1 MQVSWRINAQVYK
14 FHLFFNHNLQKPRDL
29 MRNTTFVIFAL
40 SLMWLCGCITQ
51 GRLTSQTFKK
61 SFNYKTL
68 DSSMEKLKSQYE
80 SSLQE
85 QVSALREIRYIS
97 KHMGEPGKRE
107 IALRAMTFFAFASDD
122 GDIRDRSLSRLE
134 AVLESPEWPTYLK
147 FAVIDSTVDLVTGE
161 LGFQEKHD
169 GVLMR
174 FGVKSGIRE
183 DALKFLLSNFDQLT
197 PELQY
202 HSVSALHR
210 LLLTVPTLEN
220 CPENICDEDVRKN
233 QEEWELG
240 RFEEVK
246 NVISVFETDPRKIE
260 QRKREELLG
269 INANTKAVEAG
280 AYGAATKRVPLDER
294 EDWNE
299 EMDELKEVVWDWMQD
314 PLEDLDIQFLI
325 QGRLTRFAG
334 EIENFSLQEDMAEDF
349 REQISTW
356 AASED
361 ISVDLRQLLDASREK
376 VKLYGFPA
384 KKPPLLSEEK
394 YAGIINGPLNFV
406 ETHLDAVLHQQL
418 ELQKSGFDT
427 EQPVTIEQVFSLFEG
442 TSEDQLKR
450 EIVLEN
456 VTAALENGLIVDTL
470 NLTTSV
476 VKVTESVRS
485 ETELV
490 PFLRFVGA
498 LFPSMKLQKRSPRS
512 LFETLVEK
520 AVAAEN
526 LSQRRLFLN
535 AVLAG
540 ASIFPDEA
548 NLRLAFA
555 GDQDVVTQNMIDSEL
570 QKLEETL

>member
-1 MQVSWRINAQVYK
+1 MQVSWRTNVQVYK
-14 FHLFFNHNLQKPRDL
+14 FHLFFNYNLQKPRDL

-40 SLMWLCGCITQ
+40 SLVWLCGCITQ
-51 GRLTSQTFKK
+51 GRLTSLTFKK

-97 KHMGEPGKRE
+97 KHMEEPGKRE

-134 AVLESPEWPTYLK
+134 AVLESPEWPNYLK

-210 LLLTVPTLEN
+210 LLLTVPTLDN

-233 QEEWELG
+233 QEEWEIG
-240 RFEEVK
+240 REVK
-246 NVISVFETDPRKIE
+246 NLIPSNADP
-260 QRKREELLG
+260 
-269 INANTKAVEAG
+269 TSVEAG
-280 AYGAATKRVPLDER
+280 AYGPATKRVPLDER

-314 PLEDLDIQFLI
+314 PLEDLDIHFLI
-325 QGRLTRFAG
+325 QGRLIRFAG

-356 AASED
+356 AESED
-361 ISVDLRQLLDASREK
+361 ISVDLRQLLGASREK

-394 YAGIINGPLNFV
+394 YAGILNGPLNFV

-418 ELQKSGFDT
+418 EFQKSGFDT
-427 EQPVTIEQVFSLFEG
+427 EQPVTIEQVFSLYEG

-512 LFETLVEK
+512 LFETLMEK
-520 AVAAEN
+520 AAAAEN

-540 ASIFPDEA
+540 AGIFPEEA

>member
-1 MQVSWRINAQVYK
+1 MQVSWRTNVQVYK
-14 FHLFFNHNLQKPRDL
+14 FHLFFNYNLQKPRDL

-134 AVLESPEWPTYLK
+134 VVLESPEWPTYLK

-233 QEEWELG
+233 QEEWDIG
-240 RFEEVK
+240 REVK
-246 NVISVFETDPRKIE
+246 NLIPSNADP
-260 QRKREELLG
+260 
-269 INANTKAVEAG
+269 TAVEAG

-314 PLEDLDIQFLI
+314 PLEDLDVQVLI

-334 EIENFSLQEDMAEDF
+334 EIEIFSLQEDMAEDF

-361 ISVDLRQLLDASREK
+361 ISVDLRQLLGASREK

-384 KKPPLLSEEK
+384 KKPPLLAEEK
-394 YAGIINGPLNFV
+394 YAGILNGPLNFV

-418 ELQKSGFDT
+418 ELQKSGFDP
-427 EQPVTIEQVFSLFEG
+427 EQPVTIEQVFSLYEG

-512 LFETLVEK
+512 LFETFVEK

>member
-1 MQVSWRINAQVYK
+1 MQVSWRTNVQVYK
-14 FHLFFNHNLQKPRDL
+14 FHLFFNYNLQKPRDL

-40 SLMWLCGCITQ
+40 SLVWLCGCITQ
-51 GRLTSQTFKK
+51 GRLTSLTFKK
-61 SFNYKTL
+61 SSIYKTL

-97 KHMGEPGKRE
+97 KHMEEPGKRE

-134 AVLESPEWPTYLK
+134 TVLESPEWPNYLK

-174 FGVKSGIRE
+174 FGIKSGIRE

-202 HSVSALHR
+202 HSVSALNR
-210 LLLTVPTLEN
+210 LLLTVPTLDN

-233 QEEWELG
+233 QEEWDIG
-240 RFEEVK
+240 REVK
-246 NVISVFETDPRKIE
+246 ILIPPNADP
-260 QRKREELLG
+260 
-269 INANTKAVEAG
+269 TAVAAG
-280 AYGAATKRVPLDER
+280 AYGPATKRVPLDER

-314 PLEDLDIQFLI
+314 PLEDLDIQLLI
-325 QGRLTRFAG
+325 QGRLIRFAG
-334 EIENFSLQEDMAEDF
+334 EIENFSLQKDMAEEF
-349 REQISTW
+349 REQILTW
-356 AASED
+356 AESED
-361 ISVDLRQLLDASREK
+361 ISVDLRQLLAASREK

-384 KKPPLLSEEK
+384 KKSPLLSEEK
-394 YAGIINGPLNFV
+394 YANILNGPLNFL
-406 ETHLDAVLHQQL
+406 ETHLDSLLHQQL
-418 ELQKSGFDT
+418 EFQKSGFNS
-427 EQPVTIEQVFSLFEG
+427 EQPETIEQVFSLYEG

-450 EIVLEN
+450 EIVLEIA
-456 VTAALENGLIVDTL
+456 TAALEKGLIVDTL

-540 ASIFPDEA
+540 AGIFPDEA

>member
-1 MQVSWRINAQVYK
+1 MQVSWRTNVQVYK
-14 FHLFFNHNLQKPRDL
+14 FHLFFNYNLQKPRDL

-51 GRLTSQTFKK
+51 GRLTSLTFKK
-61 SFNYKTL
+61 SSNYKTL

-97 KHMGEPGKRE
+97 KHMEEPGKRE

-233 QEEWELG
+233 QEEWDIG
-240 RFEEVK
+240 REVK
-246 NVISVFETDPRKIE
+246 NLIPANADP
-260 QRKREELLG
+260 
-269 INANTKAVEAG
+269 TAVEAG

-314 PLEDLDIQFLI
+314 PLEDLDIQLLI
-325 QGRLTRFAG
+325 QGRLIRFAG
-334 EIENFSLQEDMAEDF
+334 EIENFSLQEDMAEEF

-356 AASED
+356 AESED
-361 ISVDLRQLLDASREK
+361 ISVDLRQLLAASREK

-384 KKPPLLSEEK
+384 KKSPLLSEEK
-394 YAGIINGPLNFV
+394 YANILNGPLNFV
-406 ETHLDAVLHQQL
+406 ETHLDSLLHQQL
-418 ELQKSGFDT
+418 EFQKSGFNS
-427 EQPVTIEQVFSLFEG
+427 EQPETIEQVFSLYEG

-456 VTAALENGLIVDTL
+456 VTTALENGLIVDTL

>member
-1 MQVSWRINAQVYK
+1 MQVSWRTNVQVYK
-14 FHLFFNHNLQKPRDL
+14 FHLFFNYNLQKPRDL

-40 SLMWLCGCITQ
+40 SLVWLCGCITQ
-51 GRLTSQTFKK
+51 GRLTSLTFKK

-134 AVLESPEWPTYLK
+134 TVLESPEWPNYLK

-210 LLLTVPTLEN
+210 LLLTVPTLDN

-240 RFEEVK
+240 REVK
-246 NVISVFETDPRKIE
+246 NLIPANADP
-260 QRKREELLG
+260 
-269 INANTKAVEAG
+269 TAVEAG

-356 AASED
+356 AESED
-361 ISVDLRQLLDASREK
+361 ISVDLRQLLAASREK

-384 KKPPLLSEEK
+384 KKSPLLSEEK
-394 YAGIINGPLNFV
+394 YANILNGPLNFV

-418 ELQKSGFDT
+418 EFQKSGFNS
-427 EQPVTIEQVFSLFEG
+427 EQPETIEQVFSLYEG

-540 ASIFPDEA
+540 AGIFPDEA

>member
-1 MQVSWRINAQVYK
+1 MQVSWRTNVQVYK
-14 FHLFFNHNLQKPRDL
+14 FHLFFNYNLRKPRDL

-40 SLMWLCGCITQ
+40 SLVWLCGCITQ
-51 GRLTSQTFKK
+51 GRLTSLTFKK

-68 DSSMEKLKSQYE
+68 DSSMEELKSQYE
-80 SSLQE
+80 SSIQE

-210 LLLTVPTLEN
+210 LLLTVPTLDN

-233 QEEWELG
+233 QEEWEIG
-240 RFEEVK
+240 REVK
-246 NVISVFETDPRKIE
+246 NLIPSNADP
-260 QRKREELLG
+260 
-269 INANTKAVEAG
+269 TAVEAG

-314 PLEDLDIQFLI
+314 PLENLDVQLLI
-325 QGRLTRFAG
+325 QGRLIRFAG

-349 REQISTW
+349 RGQISTW
-356 AASED
+356 AESED
-361 ISVDLRQLLDASREK
+361 ISVDLRQLLAASREK

-384 KKPPLLSEEK
+384 KKSPLLSEEK
-394 YAGIINGPLNFV
+394 YANILNGPLNFL

-418 ELQKSGFDT
+418 EFQKSGFNS
-427 EQPVTIEQVFSLFEG
+427 EQPETIEQVFSLYEG

-456 VTAALENGLIVDTL
+456 VTAALEKGLIVDTL
-470 NLTTSV
+470 NLTSSV

-490 PFLRFVGA
+490 PFLRFVGV
-498 LFPSMKLQKRSPRS
+498 LFPSIKLQKRSPRS
-512 LFETLVEK
+512 LFEILVEK

-526 LSQRRLFLN
+526 LSLRRHYLN

-540 ASIFPDEA
+540 AGIFPDEA

-555 GDQDVVTQNMIDSEL
+555 GDQDIVTQNMIDSEL

>member
-1 MQVSWRINAQVYK
+1 MQVSWRTNVQVYK
-14 FHLFFNHNLQKPRDL
+14 FHLFFNYNLQKPRDL

-51 GRLTSQTFKK
+51 GRLTSLTFKK

-134 AVLESPEWPTYLK
+134 TVLESPEWPNYLK

-210 LLLTVPTLEN
+210 LLLTVPTLDN

-233 QEEWELG
+233 QEEWDIG
-240 RFEEVK
+240 REVK
-246 NVISVFETDPRKIE
+246 NLIPSNADP
-260 QRKREELLG
+260 
-269 INANTKAVEAG
+269 TAVEAG

-314 PLEDLDIQFLI
+314 PLEDLDVQVLI

-356 AASED
+356 AESED
-361 ISVDLRQLLDASREK
+361 ISVDLRQLLGASREK

-384 KKPPLLSEEK
+384 KKSPLLSEEK
-394 YAGIINGPLNFV
+394 YANILNGPLNFV

-418 ELQKSGFDT
+418 EFQKSGFNS
-427 EQPVTIEQVFSLFEG
+427 EQPETIEQVFSLYEG

-540 ASIFPDEA
+540 AGIFPDEA

>member
-1 MQVSWRINAQVYK
+1 MQVSWRTNVQVYK
-14 FHLFFNHNLQKPRDL
+14 FHLFFNYNLQKPRDL

-51 GRLTSQTFKK
+51 GRLTSLTFKK

-134 AVLESPEWPTYLK
+134 TVLESPEWPNYLK

-233 QEEWELG
+233 QEEWDIG
-240 RFEEVK
+240 REVK
-246 NVISVFETDPRKIE
+246 NLIPSNADP
-260 QRKREELLG
+260 
-269 INANTKAVEAG
+269 TAVEAG

-314 PLEDLDIQFLI
+314 PLEDLDIQLLI
-325 QGRLTRFAG
+325 QGRLIRFAG
-334 EIENFSLQEDMAEDF
+334 EIENFSLQEDMAEEF

-356 AASED
+356 AESED
-361 ISVDLRQLLDASREK
+361 ISVDLRQLLGASREK

-384 KKPPLLSEEK
+384 KKSPLLSEEK
-394 YAGIINGPLNFV
+394 YANILNGPLNFV

-418 ELQKSGFDT
+418 EFQKSGFNS
-427 EQPVTIEQVFSLFEG
+427 EQPETIEQVFSLYEG

-540 ASIFPDEA
+540 AGIFPDEA

>member
-1 MQVSWRINAQVYK
+1 MQVSWRTNVQVYK
-14 FHLFFNHNLQKPRDL
+14 FHLFFNYNLQKPRDL
-29 MRNTTFVIFAL
+29 MRNTTFVIFVL

-51 GRLTSQTFKK
+51 GRLTSLTFKQ
-61 SFNYKTL
+61 SFSYETL
-68 DSSMEKLKSQYE
+68 NSSMEKLKSQFE

-97 KHMGEPGKRE
+97 KHMEEPGKRE

-134 AVLESPEWPTYLK
+134 AVLESSEWPIYLK
-147 FAVIDSTVDLVTGE
+147 FEVIDSTVDLVTGE

-210 LLLTVPTLEN
+210 LLLTVSTLEN

-233 QEEWELG
+233 QEEWEIG
-240 RFEEVK
+240 REVK
-246 NVISVFETDPRKIE
+246 ILIPSNADP
-260 QRKREELLG
+260 
-269 INANTKAVEAG
+269 TAVEAG
-280 AYGAATKRVPLDER
+280 AYGPATKRVPLDER

-299 EMDELKEVVWDWMQD
+299 EMDELKEVVWGWIQD
-314 PLEDLDIQFLI
+314 PLEDLDVHFLI

-361 ISVDLRQLLDASREK
+361 ISVDLRQLLAASREK

-384 KKPPLLSEEK
+384 EKPPLLSEEK
-394 YAGIINGPLNFV
+394 YANILNDPLNFV

-418 ELQKSGFDT
+418 EFQKSGFNS
-427 EQPVTIEQVFSLFEG
+427 EQPETIEQVFSLYEG

-450 EIVLEN
+450 EIVLEI
-456 VTAALENGLIVDTL
+456 VTTALENGLIVDTL

-548 NLRLAFA
+548 NFRLAFA

>member
-1 MQVSWRINAQVYK
+1 MQVSWRINVQVYK
-14 FHLFFNHNLQKPRDL
+14 FHLFFNYNLQKPRDF

-40 SLMWLCGCITQ
+40 SLVWLCGCITQ

-61 SFNYKTL
+61 SFNHKTL

-169 GVLMR
+169 GVLMS

-210 LLLTVPTLEN
+210 LLLTVPTLDN

-233 QEEWELG
+233 QEEWEIG
-240 RFEEVK
+240 REVK
-246 NVISVFETDPRKIE
+246 NLIPSNADP
-260 QRKREELLG
+260 
-269 INANTKAVEAG
+269 TAVEAG

-299 EMDELKEVVWDWMQD
+299 EMDELKEVVWDWVQD
-314 PLEDLDIQFLI
+314 PLEDLDVQVLI

-334 EIENFSLQEDMAEDF
+334 EIEIFSLKEDMAEDF
-349 REQISTW
+349 RQQISTW

-361 ISVDLRQLLDASREK
+361 ISVDLRQLLGASREK

-384 KKPPLLSEEK
+384 KNSPLLSEEK
-394 YAGIINGPLNFV
+394 YAGILNGPLNFV

-418 ELQKSGFDT
+418 EFQKSGFNS
-427 EQPVTIEQVFSLFEG
+427 EQPETIEQVFSLYQG

-456 VTAALENGLIVDTL
+456 VTAALKKGLIVDTL

-512 LFETLVEK
+512 LFEILVEK

-540 ASIFPDEA
+540 AGIFPDEA

>member
-1 MQVSWRINAQVYK
+1 MQVSWRTNVQVYK
-14 FHLFFNHNLQKPRDL
+14 FHLFFNYNLQKPRDL

-97 KHMGEPGKRE
+97 KHMEEPGKRE

-134 AVLESPEWPTYLK
+134 AVLESPEWPNYLK

-210 LLLTVPTLEN
+210 LLLTVPTLDN

-233 QEEWELG
+233 QEEWDIG
-240 RFEEVK
+240 REVK
-246 NVISVFETDPRKIE
+246 IAIPANADPI
-260 QRKREELLG
+260 
-269 INANTKAVEAG
+269 AVKAG
-280 AYGAATKRVPLDER
+280 AYGPATKRVPLDER

-314 PLEDLDIQFLI
+314 PLEDLDIQLLI
-325 QGRLTRFAG
+325 QGRLIRFAG
-334 EIENFSLQEDMAEDF
+334 EIENFSLQEDMAEEF

-356 AASED
+356 AESED
-361 ISVDLRQLLDASREK
+361 ISVDLRQLLAASREK

-384 KKPPLLSEEK
+384 KKSPLLSEEK
-394 YAGIINGPLNFV
+394 YANILNGPLNFL
-406 ETHLDAVLHQQL
+406 ETHLDSLLHQQL
-418 ELQKSGFDT
+418 EFQKSGFNS
-427 EQPVTIEQVFSLFEG
+427 EQPETIEQVFSLYEG

>member
-1 MQVSWRINAQVYK
+1 MQVSWRTNVQVYK

-51 GRLTSQTFKK
+51 GRLTSLTFKK

-68 DSSMEKLKSQYE
+68 DSSMEKLKSQNE

-134 AVLESPEWPTYLK
+134 VVLESPEWPTYLK

-174 FGVKSGIRE
+174 FGVKSSIRE

-233 QEEWELG
+233 QEEWDIG
-240 RFEEVK
+240 REVK
-246 NVISVFETDPRKIE
+246 NLIPSNADP
-260 QRKREELLG
+260 
-269 INANTKAVEAG
+269 TAVEAG

-314 PLEDLDIQFLI
+314 PLEDLDVQVLI

-334 EIENFSLQEDMAEDF
+334 EIEIFSLQEDMAEDF
-349 REQISTW
+349 RQQISTW

-361 ISVDLRQLLDASREK
+361 ISVDLRQLLGASREK

-384 KKPPLLSEEK
+384 KNSPLLSEEK
-394 YAGIINGPLNFV
+394 YANILNGPLNFV

-418 ELQKSGFDT
+418 EFQKSGFNS
-427 EQPVTIEQVFSLFEG
+427 EQPETIEQVFSLYEG

-526 LSQRRLFLN
+526 LSLRRLFLN

-570 QKLEETL
+570 QKIEETL

>member
-1 MQVSWRINAQVYK
+1 MQVSWRTNVQVYK
-14 FHLFFNHNLQKPRDL
+14 FHLFFNYNLQKPRDL

-51 GRLTSQTFKK
+51 GRLTSLTFKK

-233 QEEWELG
+233 QEEWDIG
-240 RFEEVK
+240 REVK
-246 NVISVFETDPRKIE
+246 NLIPSNADP
-260 QRKREELLG
+260 
-269 INANTKAVEAG
+269 TAVEAG

-314 PLEDLDIQFLI
+314 PLEDLDVQVLI

-334 EIENFSLQEDMAEDF
+334 EIEIFSLQEDMAEDF

-361 ISVDLRQLLDASREK
+361 ISVDLRQLLGASREK

-384 KKPPLLSEEK
+384 KKSPLLSEEK
-394 YAGIINGPLNFV
+394 YANILNGPLNFV

-418 ELQKSGFDT
+418 EFQKSGFNS
-427 EQPVTIEQVFSLFEG
+427 EQPETIEQVFSLYEG

-526 LSQRRLFLN
+526 LSLRRLFLN

>member
-1 MQVSWRINAQVYK
+1 MQVSWRTNVQVYK
-14 FHLFFNHNLQKPRDL
+14 FHLFFNYNLQKPRDL

-51 GRLTSQTFKK
+51 GRLTSLTFKK

-233 QEEWELG
+233 QEEWDIG
-240 RFEEVK
+240 REVK
-246 NVISVFETDPRKIE
+246 IAIPSNADP
-260 QRKREELLG
+260 
-269 INANTKAVEAG
+269 TAVEAG

-314 PLEDLDIQFLI
+314 PLEDLDVQVLI

-334 EIENFSLQEDMAEDF
+334 EIEIFSLQEDMAEDF

-356 AASED
+356 AESED
-361 ISVDLRQLLDASREK
+361 ISVDLRQLLGASREK

-384 KKPPLLSEEK
+384 KKSPLLSEEK
-394 YAGIINGPLNFV
+394 YANILNGPLNFL
-406 ETHLDAVLHQQL
+406 ETHLDSVLHQQL
-418 ELQKSGFDT
+418 EFQKSGFNS
-427 EQPVTIEQVFSLFEG
+427 EQPETIEQVFSLYEG

-540 ASIFPDEA
+540 AGIFPDEA

>member
-1 MQVSWRINAQVYK
+1 MQVSWRTNVQVYK
-14 FHLFFNHNLQKPRDL
+14 FHLFFNYNLQKPRDL

-40 SLMWLCGCITQ
+40 SLVWLCGCITQ
-51 GRLTSQTFKK
+51 GRLTSLTFKK

-134 AVLESPEWPTYLK
+134 TVLESPEWPTYLK

-240 RFEEVK
+240 REVK
-246 NVISVFETDPRKIE
+246 NLIPSNADPI
-260 QRKREELLG
+260 
-269 INANTKAVEAG
+269 AVEAG

-314 PLEDLDIQFLI
+314 PLEDLDVQVLI

-334 EIENFSLQEDMAEDF
+334 EIEIFSLQEDMAEDF

-361 ISVDLRQLLDASREK
+361 ISVDLRQLLAASREK

-384 KKPPLLSEEK
+384 KKSPLLSEEK
-394 YAGIINGPLNFV
+394 YANILNGPLNFV

-418 ELQKSGFDT
+418 EFQKSGFNS
-427 EQPVTIEQVFSLFEG
+427 EQPETIEQVFSLYEG

-540 ASIFPDEA
+540 ARIFPDEA

>member
-1 MQVSWRINAQVYK
+1 MQVSWRTNVQVYK
-14 FHLFFNHNLQKPRDL
+14 FHLFFNYNLRKPRDL

-40 SLMWLCGCITQ
+40 SLVWLCGCITQ
-51 GRLTSQTFKK
+51 GRLTSLTFKK

-97 KHMGEPGKRE
+97 KHMEEPGKRE

-134 AVLESPEWPTYLK
+134 TVLESPEWPTYLK

-210 LLLTVPTLEN
+210 LLLTVPTLDN

-233 QEEWELG
+233 QEEWEIG
-240 RFEEVK
+240 REVK
-246 NVISVFETDPRKIE
+246 ILIPSNADP
-260 QRKREELLG
+260 
-269 INANTKAVEAG
+269 TAVEAG
-280 AYGAATKRVPLDER
+280 AYGPATKRVPLDER

-325 QGRLTRFAG
+325 QGRLIRFAG
-334 EIENFSLQEDMAEDF
+334 EIENFSLQEDMAEEF

-356 AASED
+356 AESED
-361 ISVDLRQLLDASREK
+361 ISVDLRQLLAASREK

-384 KKPPLLSEEK
+384 KKSPLLSEEK
-394 YAGIINGPLNFV
+394 YANILNGPLNFL
-406 ETHLDAVLHQQL
+406 ETHLDSLLHQQL
-418 ELQKSGFDT
+418 EFQKSGFNS
-427 EQPVTIEQVFSLFEG
+427 EQPETIEQVFSLYEG

-512 LFETLVEK
+512 LFEILVEK

-540 ASIFPDEA
+540 AGIFPDEV
-548 NLRLAFA
+548 NLRIAFA

>member
-1 MQVSWRINAQVYK
+1 MQVSWRTNVQVYK
-14 FHLFFNHNLQKPRDL
+14 FHLFFNYNLRKPRDL

-40 SLMWLCGCITQ
+40 SLVWLCGCITQ
-51 GRLTSQTFKK
+51 GRLTSLTFKK

-134 AVLESPEWPTYLK
+134 AVLESPEWPNYLK

-210 LLLTVPTLEN
+210 LLLTVPTLDN

-233 QEEWELG
+233 QEEWEIG
-240 RFEEVK
+240 REVK
-246 NVISVFETDPRKIE
+246 NLIPSNADP
-260 QRKREELLG
+260 
-269 INANTKAVEAG
+269 TAVEAG

-314 PLEDLDIQFLI
+314 PLEDLDVQVLI

-361 ISVDLRQLLDASREK
+361 ISVDLRQLLGASREK

-384 KKPPLLSEEK
+384 KKSPLLSEEK
-394 YAGIINGPLNFV
+394 YANILNGPLNFV

-418 ELQKSGFDT
+418 ELQKSGFDS
-427 EQPVTIEQVFSLFEG
+427 EQPVTIEQVFSLYEG

-456 VTAALENGLIVDTL
+456 VTAALENGLMVDTL
-470 NLTTSV
+470 NLTSSV

-512 LFETLVEK
+512 LFEILVEK

-540 ASIFPDEA
+540 AGIFPDEA

>member
-1 MQVSWRINAQVYK
+1 MQVSWRTNVQVYK
-14 FHLFFNHNLQKPRDL
+14 FHLFFNYNLQKPRDL

-51 GRLTSQTFKK
+51 GRLTSLTFKQ
-61 SFNYKTL
+61 SFSYEALN
-68 DSSMEKLKSQYE
+68 SSMEKLKSQYE

-174 FGVKSGIRE
+174 FGVKSSIRE

-210 LLLTVPTLEN
+210 LLLTVPTLDN

-233 QEEWELG
+233 QEEWEIG
-240 RFEEVK
+240 REVK
-246 NVISVFETDPRKIE
+246 NLIPSNADP
-260 QRKREELLG
+260 
-269 INANTKAVEAG
+269 TAVEAG

-314 PLEDLDIQFLI
+314 PLEDLDVQVLI

-334 EIENFSLQEDMAEDF
+334 EIEIFSLQEDMAEDF

-361 ISVDLRQLLDASREK
+361 ISVDLRQLLGASREK

-384 KKPPLLSEEK
+384 KNSPLLSEEK
-394 YAGIINGPLNFV
+394 YANILNGPLNFV
-406 ETHLDAVLHQQL
+406 ETHLDSLLHQQL
-418 ELQKSGFDT
+418 EFQKSGFNS
-427 EQPVTIEQVFSLFEG
+427 EQPETIEQVFSLYEG

-470 NLTTSV
+470 NLTSSV

-498 LFPSMKLQKRSPRS
+498 LFPSIKLQKRSPRS

-520 AVAAEN
+520 AVAAES
-526 LSQRRLFLN
+526 LSLRRLYLN
-535 AVLAG
+535 AVLEGAG
-540 ASIFPDEA
+540 IFPEEA

>member
-1 MQVSWRINAQVYK
+1 MQVSWRTNVQVYK
-14 FHLFFNHNLQKPRDL
+14 FHLFFNYNLQKPRDL

-40 SLMWLCGCITQ
+40 SLVWLCGCITQ
-51 GRLTSQTFKK
+51 GRLTSLTFKK

-134 AVLESPEWPTYLK
+134 TVLESPEWPTYLK

-210 LLLTVPTLEN
+210 LLLTVPTLVN

-233 QEEWELG
+233 QEEWDIG
-240 RFEEVK
+240 REVK
-246 NVISVFETDPRKIE
+246 NLIPSNADPI
-260 QRKREELLG
+260 
-269 INANTKAVEAG
+269 AVEAG

-299 EMDELKEVVWDWMQD
+299 EMDELKEVVWDWIQD
-314 PLEDLDIQFLI
+314 PLEDLDIQLLI
-325 QGRLTRFAG
+325 QGRLIRFAG

-361 ISVDLRQLLDASREK
+361 ISVDLRQLLAASREK

-384 KKPPLLSEEK
+384 KKSPLLSEEK
-394 YAGIINGPLNFV
+394 YANILNGPLNFV

-418 ELQKSGFDT
+418 EFQKSGFNS
-427 EQPVTIEQVFSLFEG
+427 EQPETIEQVFSLYEG

-540 ASIFPDEA
+540 AGIFPDEA

>member
-1 MQVSWRINAQVYK
+1 MQVSWRTNVQVYK
-14 FHLFFNHNLQKPRDL
+14 FHLFFNYNLQKPRDL

-210 LLLTVPTLEN
+210 LLLTVPTLDN

-233 QEEWELG
+233 QEEWEIG
-240 RFEEVK
+240 REVK
-246 NVISVFETDPRKIE
+246 NLIPSNADP
-260 QRKREELLG
+260 
-269 INANTKAVEAG
+269 TAVEAG

-314 PLEDLDIQFLI
+314 PLEDLDVQVLI

-334 EIENFSLQEDMAEDF
+334 EIEIFSLQEDMAEDF

-361 ISVDLRQLLDASREK
+361 ISVDLRQLLGASREK

-384 KKPPLLSEEK
+384 KKSPLLSEEK
-394 YAGIINGPLNFV
+394 YANILNGPLNFV

-418 ELQKSGFDT
+418 EFQKSGFNS
-427 EQPVTIEQVFSLFEG
+427 EQPETIEQVFSLYEG

-456 VTAALENGLIVDTL
+456 VTTALENGLIVDTL

-540 ASIFPDEA
+540 AGIFPDEA

>member
-1 MQVSWRINAQVYK
+1 MQVSWRTNVQVYK
-14 FHLFFNHNLQKPRDL
+14 FHLFFNYNLQKPRDL

-40 SLMWLCGCITQ
+40 SLVWLCGCITQ
-51 GRLTSQTFKK
+51 GRLTSLTFKK

-210 LLLTVPTLEN
+210 LLLTVPTLDN

-233 QEEWELG
+233 QEEWDIG
-240 RFEEVK
+240 REVK
-246 NVISVFETDPRKIE
+246 NLIPSNADP
-260 QRKREELLG
+260 
-269 INANTKAVEAG
+269 TAVEAG

-314 PLEDLDIQFLI
+314 PLEDLDIQLLI
-325 QGRLTRFAG
+325 QGRLIRFAG

-356 AASED
+356 AESED
-361 ISVDLRQLLDASREK
+361 ISVDLRQLLGASREK

-384 KKPPLLSEEK
+384 KKSPLLSEEK
-394 YAGIINGPLNFV
+394 YANILNGPLNFV
-406 ETHLDAVLHQQL
+406 ETHLDSLLHQQL
-418 ELQKSGFDT
+418 EFQKSGFNS
-427 EQPVTIEQVFSLFEG
+427 EQPETIEQVFSLYEG

-540 ASIFPDEA
+540 AGIFPDEA

>member
-1 MQVSWRINAQVYK
+1 MQVSWRTNVQVYK
-14 FHLFFNHNLQKPRDL
+14 FHLFFNYNLQKPRDL

-40 SLMWLCGCITQ
+40 SLVWLCGCITQ
-51 GRLTSQTFKK
+51 GRLTSVTFKK

-80 SSLQE
+80 SSQQE

-97 KHMGEPGKRE
+97 KHVGEPGKRE

-202 HSVSALHR
+202 HSVSALNR
-210 LLLTVPTLEN
+210 LLLTVPTLDN

-240 RFEEVK
+240 REVK
-246 NVISVFETDPRKIE
+246 NLIPANADP
-260 QRKREELLG
+260 
-269 INANTKAVEAG
+269 TAVEAG

-299 EMDELKEVVWDWMQD
+299 EMDELKEVVWDWIQD
-314 PLEDLDIQFLI
+314 PLEDLDVQVLI

-334 EIENFSLQEDMAEDF
+334 EIEIFSLQEDMAEDF

-356 AASED
+356 AESED
-361 ISVDLRQLLDASREK
+361 ISVDLRQLLAASREK

-384 KKPPLLSEEK
+384 KKSPLLSEEK
-394 YAGIINGPLNFV
+394 YANILNGPLNFV

-418 ELQKSGFDT
+418 EFQKSGFNS
-427 EQPVTIEQVFSLFEG
+427 EQPETIEQVFSLYEG

-470 NLTTSV
+470 NLTTNV

>member
-1 MQVSWRINAQVYK
+1 MQVSWRTNVQVYK
-14 FHLFFNHNLQKPRDL
+14 FHLFFNYNLQKPRDL

-40 SLMWLCGCITQ
+40 SLVWLCGCMTQ
-51 GRLTSQTFKK
+51 GRLTSLTFKK

-233 QEEWELG
+233 QEEWDIG
-240 RFEEVK
+240 REVK
-246 NVISVFETDPRKIE
+246 NLIPSNADPI
-260 QRKREELLG
+260 
-269 INANTKAVEAG
+269 AVEAG

-334 EIENFSLQEDMAEDF
+334 EIEIFSLQEDMAEDF

-356 AASED
+356 AESED
-361 ISVDLRQLLDASREK
+361 ISVDLRQLLAASREK

-384 KKPPLLSEEK
+384 KKSPLLSEEK
-394 YAGIINGPLNFV
+394 YANILNGPLNFV

-418 ELQKSGFDT
+418 EFQKSGFNS
-427 EQPVTIEQVFSLFEG
+427 EQPETIEQVFSLYEG

-512 LFETLVEK
+512 LFEILVEK

-555 GDQDVVTQNMIDSEL
+555 GDQDIVTQNMIDSEL

>member
-1 MQVSWRINAQVYK
+1 MQVSWRTNVQVYK
-14 FHLFFNHNLQKPRDL
+14 FHLFFNYNLQKPRDL

-51 GRLTSQTFKK
+51 GRLTSLTFKK

-134 AVLESPEWPTYLK
+134 TVLESPEWPNYLK

-210 LLLTVPTLEN
+210 LLLTVPTLVN

-240 RFEEVK
+240 REVK
-246 NVISVFETDPRKIE
+246 NLIPANADP
-260 QRKREELLG
+260 
-269 INANTKAVEAG
+269 TAVEAG

-314 PLEDLDIQFLI
+314 PLEDLDIQLLI
-325 QGRLTRFAG
+325 QGRLIRFAG
-334 EIENFSLQEDMAEDF
+334 EIEIFSLQEDMAEEF

-356 AASED
+356 AESED
-361 ISVDLRQLLDASREK
+361 ISVDLRQLLAASREK

-384 KKPPLLSEEK
+384 KKSPLLSEEK
-394 YAGIINGPLNFV
+394 YANILNGPLNFV
-406 ETHLDAVLHQQL
+406 ETHLDSLLHQQL
-418 ELQKSGFDT
+418 EFQKSGFNS
-427 EQPVTIEQVFSLFEG
+427 EQPETIEQVFSLFEG
-442 TSEDQLKR
+442 TSEGQLKR

-526 LSQRRLFLN
+526 LSLRRLYLN

-540 ASIFPDEA
+540 ARIFPEEA

>member
-1 MQVSWRINAQVYK
+1 MQVSWRTNVQVYK

-174 FGVKSGIRE
+174 FGVKSSIRE

-233 QEEWELG
+233 QEEWDIG
-240 RFEEVK
+240 REVK
-246 NVISVFETDPRKIE
+246 IAIPSNADP
-260 QRKREELLG
+260 
-269 INANTKAVEAG
+269 AAVEAG

-314 PLEDLDIQFLI
+314 PLEDLDVQVLI

-334 EIENFSLQEDMAEDF
+334 EIEIFSLQEDMAEDF
-349 REQISTW
+349 RQQISTW

-361 ISVDLRQLLDASREK
+361 ISVDLRQLLGASREK

-384 KKPPLLSEEK
+384 KNSPLLSEEK
-394 YAGIINGPLNFV
+394 YANILNGPLNFV

-418 ELQKSGFDT
+418 EFQKSGFNS
-427 EQPVTIEQVFSLFEG
+427 EQPETIEQVFSLYEG

-450 EIVLEN
+450 EIVLEI
-456 VTAALENGLIVDTL
+456 VTTALENGLIVDTL

-540 ASIFPDEA
+540 AGIFPDEA

>member
-1 MQVSWRINAQVYK
+1 MQVSWRTNVQVYK
-14 FHLFFNHNLQKPRDL
+14 FHLFFNYNLQKPRDL

-40 SLMWLCGCITQ
+40 SLVWLCGCITQ
-51 GRLTSQTFKK
+51 GRLTSLTFKQ
-61 SFNYKTL
+61 SFSYETL
-68 DSSMEKLKSQYE
+68 NSSMEKLKSQYE

-134 AVLESPEWPTYLK
+134 TVLESPEWPNYLK

-183 DALKFLLSNFDQLT
+183 DALKVLLSNFDQLT

-210 LLLTVPTLEN
+210 LLLTVPTLVN

-233 QEEWELG
+233 QEEWDIG
-240 RFEEVK
+240 REVK
-246 NVISVFETDPRKIE
+246 NLIPSNADPI
-260 QRKREELLG
+260 
-269 INANTKAVEAG
+269 AVEAG

-356 AASED
+356 AESED
-361 ISVDLRQLLDASREK
+361 ISVDLRQLLAASREK

-384 KKPPLLSEEK
+384 KKSPLLSEEK
-394 YAGIINGPLNFV
+394 YANILNGPLNFV

-418 ELQKSGFDT
+418 EFQKSGFNS
-427 EQPVTIEQVFSLFEG
+427 EQPETIEQVFSLYEG

-540 ASIFPDEA
+540 AGIFPDEA

>member
-1 MQVSWRINAQVYK
+1 MQVSWRTNVQVYK
-14 FHLFFNHNLQKPRDL
+14 FHLFFNFNLRKPRDL

-40 SLMWLCGCITQ
+40 SLVWLCGCITQ
-51 GRLTSQTFKK
+51 GRLTSLTFKK

-97 KHMGEPGKRE
+97 KHIDEPGKRE

-134 AVLESPEWPTYLK
+134 TVLESPEWPNYLK

-210 LLLTVPTLEN
+210 LLLTLPTLDN

-240 RFEEVK
+240 REVK
-246 NVISVFETDPRKIE
+246 ILIPSNADP
-260 QRKREELLG
+260 
-269 INANTKAVEAG
+269 TAVEAG
-280 AYGAATKRVPLDER
+280 AYGPATKRVPLDER

-314 PLEDLDIQFLI
+314 PLEDLDIQLLI
-325 QGRLTRFAG
+325 QGRLIRFAG
-334 EIENFSLQEDMAEDF
+334 EIENFSLQKDMAEEF

-356 AASED
+356 AESED
-361 ISVDLRQLLDASREK
+361 ISVDLRQLLGASREK

-384 KKPPLLSEEK
+384 KKSPLLSEEK
-394 YAGIINGPLNFV
+394 YANILNGPLNFL

-418 ELQKSGFDT
+418 EFQKSGFNS
-427 EQPVTIEQVFSLFEG
+427 EQPETIEQVFSLYEG

-450 EIVLEN
+450 EIVLGIA
-456 VTAALENGLIVDTL
+456 TAALEKGLIVDTL

-540 ASIFPDEA
+540 AGIFPDEA

>member
-1 MQVSWRINAQVYK
+1 MQVSWRTNVQVYK
-14 FHLFFNHNLQKPRDL
+14 FHLFFNYNLQKPRDL

-51 GRLTSQTFKK
+51 GRLTSLTFKK

-174 FGVKSGIRE
+174 FGVKSSIRE

-210 LLLTVPTLEN
+210 LLLTVPTLDN

-233 QEEWELG
+233 QEEWDLG
-240 RFEEVK
+240 REVK
-246 NVISVFETDPRKIE
+246 NLIPSNADP
-260 QRKREELLG
+260 
-269 INANTKAVEAG
+269 TAVEAG

-314 PLEDLDIQFLI
+314 PLEDLDIHLLI
-325 QGRLTRFAG
+325 QGRLIRFTG
-334 EIENFSLQEDMAEDF
+334 EIEIFSLQEDMAEDF

-361 ISVDLRQLLDASREK
+361 ISVDLRQLLGASREK

-384 KKPPLLSEEK
+384 KKSPLLSEEK
-394 YAGIINGPLNFV
+394 YANILNGPLNFV

-418 ELQKSGFDT
+418 EFQKSGFNS
-427 EQPVTIEQVFSLFEG
+427 EQPETIEQVFSLYEG

-456 VTAALENGLIVDTL
+456 VTEALENGLIVDTL

-540 ASIFPDEA
+540 AGIFPDEA

>member
-1 MQVSWRINAQVYK
+1 MQVSWRTNVQVYK
-14 FHLFFNHNLQKPRDL
+14 FHLFFNYNLQKPRDL

-40 SLMWLCGCITQ
+40 SLVWLCGCITQ
-51 GRLTSQTFKK
+51 GRLTSLTFKK

-134 AVLESPEWPTYLK
+134 TVLESPEWPNYLK

-210 LLLTVPTLEN
+210 LLLTVPTLDN

-233 QEEWELG
+233 QEEWDIG
-240 RFEEVK
+240 REVK
-246 NVISVFETDPRKIE
+246 ILIPSNADP
-260 QRKREELLG
+260 
-269 INANTKAVEAG
+269 TAVEAG
-280 AYGAATKRVPLDER
+280 AYGPATKRVPLDER

-314 PLEDLDIQFLI
+314 PLEDLDIQLLI
-325 QGRLTRFAG
+325 QGRLIRFAG
-334 EIENFSLQEDMAEDF
+334 EIENFSLQEDMAEEF

-356 AASED
+356 AESED
-361 ISVDLRQLLDASREK
+361 ISVDLRQLLAASREK

-384 KKPPLLSEEK
+384 KKSPLLSEEK
-394 YAGIINGPLNFV
+394 YANILNGPLNFV

-418 ELQKSGFDT
+418 EFQKSGFNS
-427 EQPVTIEQVFSLFEG
+427 EQPETIEQVFSLYEG

-540 ASIFPDEA
+540 AGIFPDEA

>member
-1 MQVSWRINAQVYK
+1 MQVSWRTNVQVYK

-51 GRLTSQTFKK
+51 GKLTSLTFKK
-61 SFNYKTL
+61 SSIYKTL

-174 FGVKSGIRE
+174 FGVKSSIRE

-233 QEEWELG
+233 QEEWDIG
-240 RFEEVK
+240 REVK
-246 NVISVFETDPRKIE
+246 NLIPSNADP
-260 QRKREELLG
+260 
-269 INANTKAVEAG
+269 TAVEAG

-314 PLEDLDIQFLI
+314 PLEDLDVQVLI

-334 EIENFSLQEDMAEDF
+334 EIEIFSLQEDMAEDF

-361 ISVDLRQLLDASREK
+361 ISVDLRQLLGASREK

-384 KKPPLLSEEK
+384 KNSPLLSEEK
-394 YAGIINGPLNFV
+394 YANILNGPLNFV
-406 ETHLDAVLHQQL
+406 ETHLDSLLHQQL
-418 ELQKSGFDT
+418 EFQKSGFNS
-427 EQPVTIEQVFSLFEG
+427 EQPETIEQVFSLYEG

-450 EIVLEN
+450 EIVLEIL
-456 VTAALENGLIVDTL
+456 TTALENGLIVDTL

-512 LFETLVEK
+512 LFEILVEK

-540 ASIFPDEA
+540 AGIFPDEA

>member
-1 MQVSWRINAQVYK
+1 MQVSWRTNVQVYK
-14 FHLFFNHNLQKPRDL
+14 FHLFFNYNLQKPRDL

-40 SLMWLCGCITQ
+40 SLVWLCGCITQ
-51 GRLTSQTFKK
+51 GRLTSLTFKK

-134 AVLESPEWPTYLK
+134 TVLESPEWPTYLK

-210 LLLTVPTLEN
+210 LLLTVPTLVN

-240 RFEEVK
+240 REVK
-246 NVISVFETDPRKIE
+246 NLIPSNADP
-260 QRKREELLG
+260 
-269 INANTKAVEAG
+269 TAVEAG
-280 AYGAATKRVPLDER
+280 AYGPATKRVPLDER

-299 EMDELKEVVWDWMQD
+299 EMDELKEVVWDWIQD
-314 PLEDLDIQFLI
+314 PLEDLDVQVLI

-361 ISVDLRQLLDASREK
+361 ISVDLRQLLAASREK

-384 KKPPLLSEEK
+384 KKSPLLSEEK
-394 YAGIINGPLNFV
+394 YANILNGPLNFV

-418 ELQKSGFDT
+418 EFQKSGFNS
-427 EQPVTIEQVFSLFEG
+427 EQPETIEQVFSLYEG

-540 ASIFPDEA
+540 AGIFPDEA

>member
-1 MQVSWRINAQVYK
+1 MQVSWRTNVQVYK
-14 FHLFFNHNLQKPRDL
+14 FHLFFNYNLQKPRDF

-40 SLMWLCGCITQ
+40 SLVWLCGCMTQ
-51 GRLTSQTFKK
+51 GRLTSLTFKK

-233 QEEWELG
+233 QEEWDIG
-240 RFEEVK
+240 REVK
-246 NVISVFETDPRKIE
+246 NLIPSNADPI
-260 QRKREELLG
+260 
-269 INANTKAVEAG
+269 AVEAG

-325 QGRLTRFAG
+325 QGRLIRFAG
-334 EIENFSLQEDMAEDF
+334 EIEIFSLQEDMAEDF

-356 AASED
+356 AESED
-361 ISVDLRQLLDASREK
+361 ISVDLRQLLAASREK

-384 KKPPLLSEEK
+384 KKSPLLSEEK
-394 YAGIINGPLNFV
+394 YANILNGPLNFL

-418 ELQKSGFDT
+418 EFQKSGFNS
-427 EQPVTIEQVFSLFEG
+427 EQPETIEQVFSLYEG

-540 ASIFPDEA
+540 AGIFPDEA

>member
-1 MQVSWRINAQVYK
+1 MQVSWRTNVQVYK
-14 FHLFFNHNLQKPRDL
+14 FHLFFNYNLRKPRDF

-40 SLMWLCGCITQ
+40 SLVWLSGCMTQ
-51 GRLTSQTFKK
+51 GRLTSLTFKK

-80 SSLQE
+80 SSIQE

-233 QEEWELG
+233 QEEWDIG
-240 RFEEVK
+240 REVK
-246 NVISVFETDPRKIE
+246 NLIPANADP
-260 QRKREELLG
+260 
-269 INANTKAVEAG
+269 TAVEAG

-314 PLEDLDIQFLI
+314 PLEDLDVQVLI

-334 EIENFSLQEDMAEDF
+334 EIEIFSLQEDMAEDF

-361 ISVDLRQLLDASREK
+361 ISVDLRQLLGASREK

-384 KKPPLLSEEK
+384 EKPPLLAEEK
-394 YAGIINGPLNFV
+394 YAGILNGPLNFV

-418 ELQKSGFDT
+418 ELQKSGFDP
-427 EQPVTIEQVFSLFEG
+427 EQPVTIEQVFSLYEG

-450 EIVLEN
+450 EIVLEI
-456 VTAALENGLIVDTL
+456 VTTALENGLIVDTL
-470 NLTTSV
+470 NLTSSV
-476 VKVTESVRS
+476 VKVTESIRS

-498 LFPSMKLQKRSPRS
+498 LFPSIKLQKRSPRS

-548 NLRLAFA
+548 NFRLAFA

>member
-1 MQVSWRINAQVYK
+1 MQVSWRTNVQVYK
-14 FHLFFNHNLQKPRDL
+14 FHLFFNYNLRKPRDL

-40 SLMWLCGCITQ
+40 SLVWLCGCITQ
-51 GRLTSQTFKK
+51 GRLTSLTFKK

-85 QVSALREIRYIS
+85 QVSALRVIRYIT
-97 KHMGEPGKRE
+97 KHMEEPGKRE

-134 AVLESPEWPTYLK
+134 AVLESPEWPNYLK

-210 LLLTVPTLEN
+210 LLLTVPTLDN

-233 QEEWELG
+233 QEEWDIG
-240 RFEEVK
+240 REVK
-246 NVISVFETDPRKIE
+246 IAIPANADPI
-260 QRKREELLG
+260 
-269 INANTKAVEAG
+269 AVAAG

-325 QGRLTRFAG
+325 QGRLIRFAG
-334 EIENFSLQEDMAEDF
+334 EIENFSLQEDMAEEF

-356 AASED
+356 AESED
-361 ISVDLRQLLDASREK
+361 ISVDLRQLLAASREK

-384 KKPPLLSEEK
+384 KKSPLLSEEK
-394 YAGIINGPLNFV
+394 YVNILNGPLNFL
-406 ETHLDAVLHQQL
+406 ETHLDSLLHQQL
-418 ELQKSGFDT
+418 EFQKSGFNS
-427 EQPVTIEQVFSLFEG
+427 EQPETIEQVFSLYEG

-512 LFETLVEK
+512 LFEILVEK

-540 ASIFPDEA
+540 AGIFPDEA